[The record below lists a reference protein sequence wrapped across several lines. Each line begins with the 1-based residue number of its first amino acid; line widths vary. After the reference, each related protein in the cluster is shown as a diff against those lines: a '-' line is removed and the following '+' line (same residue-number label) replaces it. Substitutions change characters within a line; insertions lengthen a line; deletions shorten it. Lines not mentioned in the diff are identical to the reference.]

1 MGSSRT
7 TPAEPSSQQ
16 ADRRGRPGAGAVTV
30 ASQSL
35 LLLAR
40 YRSGGL
46 GQAGRAV
53 HLVPVLPSRAA
64 GAVVALCGALLR
76 FEDIEAVEPGEGVPC
91 QVCLLN
97 QTTASTADAESS
109 VAGLGD
115 AADFLDGQIYQ
126 AWGWPVGQHRG
137 LTQLR
142 LGCEALAI
150 AIPIPLS
157 AEVTQ
162 VLIDRLCEP
171 AVLAYPH
178 APDHHLVLTGER
190 FGTTLPW
197 PSGVYQVT
205 GDVML
210 PPTMTIYG
218 PVTWVKA
225 PSKDSLRLSRE
236 IDVFGALRTVLGA

>member
-7 TPAEPSSQQ
+7 TPAEPSSHQT
-16 ADRRGRPGAGAVTV
+16 DRRGRPGAGAVTV

-35 LLLAR
+35 LLAR
-40 YRSGGL
+40 HRADGI
-46 GQAGRAV
+46 GQAGRTV
-53 HLVPVLPSRAA
+53 HLVPVIPSPAA
-64 GAVVALCGALLR
+64 GAVAALCGALLH
-76 FEDIEAVEPGEGVPC
+76 FEEIDAVELGEGVPC

-97 QTTASTADAESS
+97 RATALSADAESS
-109 VAGLGD
+109 VAGLED
-115 AADFLDGQIYQ
+115 AADFLDGPTYR
-126 AWGWPVGQHRG
+126 AWGWPVTQQRD
-137 LTQLR
+137 LIQLR
-142 LGCEALAI
+142 LGCDALAV

-162 VLIDRLCEP
+162 VLVDRLCEP
-171 AVLAYPH
+171 AVLAHPH

-205 GDVML
+205 GAVVL

-236 IDVFGALRTVLGA
+236 IDIFGALRTVLSA